1 VDERFGRTPFRRPW
15 IYRLFSPIW
24 SLWRIRFHWRILRL
38 IDSRNLSCL
47 RVFRVL
53 LFYSVV
59 IFPIPCL
66 AWNAAGHRLAAL
78 IAWEHLDARTISETS
93 RLLRAHPDF
102 ERWIKRAGDNN
113 HDRGAF
119 IEAST
124 WPDDIRNDKR
134 FYNTGSDE
142 PTPTLAG
149 FPDMERHR
157 NWHFVNLRLDGAPS
171 DPPISG
177 LLDKQ
182 LVALVRTLASRN
194 TSANERSY
202 ALPWLIHLVGD
213 AHQPLHTSIR
223 TDAYRRSTPSGMIC
237 QGHRGCAATV
247 LKRRHDP
254 SSRPIRP
261 RRVQP
266 QAMRGSKRAG
276 ESPVIA
282 ATHQVRMT
290 CRASPQNSLK
300 TAARLLSDASLKLA
314 IDSLRC

>member
-1 VDERFGRTPFRRPW
+1 
-15 IYRLFSPIW
+15 
-24 SLWRIRFHWRILRL
+24 L

-223 TDAYRRSTPSGMIC
+223 TDANGKWDKLGQGLTVSNPYNPRKSISTLHAFWDDLPGPPWLRGDRLEAAARSLIAAYPPPARSTPSNAWIEESWRIARDSGYPPGQDDLPGIT
-237 QGHRGCAATV
+237 AEFFEN
-247 LKRRHDP
+247 
-254 SSRPIRP
+254 SREIAQ
-261 RRVQP
+261 RRVT
-266 QAMRGSKRAG
+266 QAGYRL
-276 ESPVIA
+276 A
-282 ATHQVRMT
+282 AVLN
-290 CRASPQNSLK
+290 ALF
-300 TAARLLSDASLKLA
+300 AR
-314 IDSLRC
+314 